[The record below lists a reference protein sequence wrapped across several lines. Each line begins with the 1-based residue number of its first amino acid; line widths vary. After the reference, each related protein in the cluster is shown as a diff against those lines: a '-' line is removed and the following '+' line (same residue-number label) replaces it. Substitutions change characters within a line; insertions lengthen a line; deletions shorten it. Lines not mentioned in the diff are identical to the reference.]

1 MSWEIQGN
9 ILVDIAQGS
18 YEINSHEFWYVVPAR
33 THYQALDGK
42 KVRPLE
48 FAFVLHNAHLGKGLL
63 PSPTTILEGMEP
75 DTQKGGVGRNTEIFL
90 EDVRTELF
98 QEHPSRLRCYF
109 LNLDKD
115 IATRRMND
123 ILRGNKKLVR
133 CFIVSNN
140 TKIHFADNRIY
151 EQLENNPDDKN
162 LAIRYW
168 QTFDYQK
175 NNSSHNLEI
184 LVDGPLYFPDW
195 ETFPTISQDTMMSWQ
210 VDNMAAPKK

>member
-9 ILVDIAQGS
+9 KLVGIAEGS
-18 YEINSHEFWYVVPAR
+18 YGINPHEFWYVVPAR
-33 THYQALDGK
+33 THYLALAGK

-48 FAFVLHNAHLGKGLL
+48 FAFVLHNAHIGKGLL
-63 PSPTTILEGMEP
+63 PSPTTMLDGMEP
-75 DTQKGGVGRNTEIFL
+75 NTQKGGVGRDTEIFL
-90 EDVRTELF
+90 EEVRVELF
-98 QEHPSRLRCYF
+98 QERPSRLRCYF

-115 IATRRMND
+115 IATHRMND
-123 ILRGNKKLVR
+123 TLRGDKKLVQ

-140 TKIHFADNRIY
+140 TKVHFADSRIY
-151 EQLENNPDDKN
+151 EQLENKPGDKN

-175 NNSSHNLEI
+175 NNNSRDLEI

-195 ETFPTISQDTMMSWQ
+195 QKFPTISQDTFISWQ
-210 VDNMAAPKK
+210 IDNLMTLQK